1 MSDVSTDVD
10 AVAETALKVRQ
21 MLSSF
26 DDVDKHDDGTC
37 SLRYGSAQVV
47 VSVNV
52 FDEDQAVVKVR
63 AKCVTGATLSPELY
77 RHVATFSAEL
87 GHVRVVEDDDGTATI
102 LFSHSLLGEFLNP
115 AELRMTVVALALLA
129 DTMDDELATT
139 YGGIVFNADG
149 NSA

>member
-10 AVAETALKVRQ
+10 AVASTANKVRE

-26 DDVDKHDDGTC
+26 DDVELHDDGTC
-37 SLRYGSAQVV
+37 SLTYGSAQVV

-52 FDEDQAVVKVR
+52 FDQDQAVVKVR

-77 RHVATFSAEL
+77 RHIATFSAEL
-87 GHVRVVEDDDGTATI
+87 GHLRVVEEADGTATI

-115 AELRMTVVALALLA
+115 AELRMTVVALALIADQLDDSLA
-129 DTMDDELATT
+129 AT
-139 YGGIVFNADG
+139 YGGQVFNADG

>member
-26 DDVDKHDDGTC
+26 DDVDLNDDGTC
-37 SLRYGSAQVV
+37 CLTYGSAQVV
-47 VSVNV
+47 VSVTV
-52 FDEDQAVVKVR
+52 FDEDQAVVKCR
-63 AKCVTGATLSPELY
+63 AQCVTGATLSPELY
-77 RHVATFSAEL
+77 RHVATFSAEV
-87 GHVRVVEDDDGTATI
+87 GHLRVVEEDDGTGSI

-129 DTMDDELATT
+129 DQIDDELAAT
-139 YGGIVFNADG
+139 YGGKVFNADG
-149 NSA
+149 NKA